1 MGLGATGR
9 PRHTTSDKIKYN
21 GLSALGHS
29 YSEALIIQNQNDERR
44 LVENYLRRRDE
55 RSFRELYRRHTPAL
69 YALAVRVCDSGDDA
83 NDAIQEMWI
92 RACTRLSKF
101 EWKSTLKTWLTGIL
115 INCIREQHKKQRE
128 EQLPDN
134 WPESITT
141 PNGAHLNLEQAIA
154 RLPAGYRDVLLL
166 HDLEGY
172 THEEIGAVLDISA
185 GTSKSQLHYA
195 RRAIR
200 KLME

>member
-1 MGLGATGR
+1 
-9 PRHTTSDKIKYN
+9 
-21 GLSALGHS
+21 
-29 YSEALIIQNQNDERR
+29 
-44 LVENYLRRRDE
+44 
-55 RSFRELYRRHTPAL
+55 
-69 YALAVRVCDSGDDA
+69 
-83 NDAIQEMWI
+83 MWI

-101 EWKSTLKTWLTGIL
+101 EWKSSLKTWLTGIL
-115 INCIREQHKKQRE
+115 INCIREQSKKKRE
-128 EQLPDN
+128 EQLPDD
-134 WPESITT
+134 WPASIAM

-172 THEEIGAVLDISA
+172 THEEIGAVLDINA

-195 RRAIR
+195 RKAIR